1 MIYNNEA
8 MKHRMMLF
16 ALSASKS
23 LAQKVAQGLHV
34 PLAKVEITQFAD
46 GELMVRSLDSVRDAN
61 VYVIQSTSTPATQHL
76 MELLVFVDSLKRGSA
91 HEINVVIPYYGYARQ
106 DRIARP
112 REPITAKLVADLLTA
127 AGVNRVVTIDI
138 HTSQIQGFF
147 SIPVDTLSALP
158 LMAQSLRL
166 QLDQEKIALK
176 DVTVISPD
184 HGSILRG
191 RDLATLLPGS
201 QLGLI
206 DKRRP
211 EPNVAEVMALVGEV
225 KNKTVVVIDDIIDT
239 AGTMIGAI
247 EILKKHQAKSIWV
260 CATHAVFSLDA
271 VQQLTR
277 LGLKRILVSDTIDHP
292 AMPGIEKISI
302 APMLI
307 KVIDHLEQGLPL
319 TPIYEDYN
327 VY

>member
-1 MIYNNEA
+1 

-16 ALSASKS
+16 ALSASPK
-23 LAQKVAQGLHV
+23 LAQQVSTGLNV
-34 PLAKVEITQFAD
+34 PLSKVEITQFAD

-138 HTSQIQGFF
+138 HTNQIQGFF

-158 LMAQSLRL
+158 LMAQALRV
-166 QLDQEKIALK
+166 QFDKEKISLK

-201 QLGLI
+201 QLALI

-211 EPNVAEVMALVGEV
+211 EPNVAEVISLIGDV
-225 KNKTVVVIDDIIDT
+225 KNKTIVIVDDIIDT
-239 AGTMIGAI
+239 AGTMLGAI
-247 EILKKHQAKSIWV
+247 DMLTKHHAKSIWI

-271 VQQLTR
+271 VKQLTQ
-277 LGLKRILVSDTIDHP
+277 LGLKQILVSDTIDHP
-292 AMPGIEKISI
+292 TYAGIEKISI

-307 KVIDHLEQGLPL
+307 KVIHHLEEGLPL

>member
-1 MIYNNEA
+1 

-16 ALSASKS
+16 ALSASPR
-23 LAQKVAQGLHV
+23 LAAQVAKGLNT
-34 PLAKVEITQFAD
+34 PLSQVEITQFAD

-91 HEINVVIPYYGYARQ
+91 NEINVVIPYYGYARQ

-138 HTSQIQGFF
+138 HTNQIQGFF

-158 LMAQSLRL
+158 LMAQSLRV
-166 QLDQEKIALK
+166 QFDKEKIALNE
-176 DVTVISPD
+176 VTVISPD

-211 EPNVAEVMALVGEV
+211 EPNVAEVVSLVGEV
-225 KNKTVVVIDDIIDT
+225 KQRTIVIIDDIIDT
-239 AGTMIGAI
+239 AGTVIAAI
-247 EILKKHQAKSIWV
+247 DILRKHHAKSIWV
-260 CATHAVFSLDA
+260 CATHGVFSLDA
-271 VQQLTR
+271 VQQLTQ
-277 LGLKRILVSDTIDHP
+277 LGLKHILISDTIDHP
-292 AMPGIEKISI
+292 PYPGIETISI